1 MIRPLVVA
9 ACIAAAPAAVGAI
22 LAVPAAASPGIEQ
35 FSSNAPLE
43 NAPLQPGPDID
54 LDPDIDIGPDIDVVP
69 NVPNVNVP
77 NVNVPNVNLPNVP
90 GNVNVPNVN
99 VPNVDIVDDIAADI
113 VPDLNVVDDIADI
126 VPDVNLNVP
135 NSPQR
140 QRPQRQ
146 RPQRQGPE
154 RWRWRPR
161 RRWPSVTERPH
172 PWPIGG
178 EASGPGAAGSEDAT
192 EADGGR
198 YHGFHPSV
206 EPRRP
211 APGCAW

>member
-1 MIRPLVVA
+1 MVRPLVVA

-22 LAVPAAASPGIEQ
+22 LAVPAAASPGNAQ

-54 LDPDIDIGPDIDVVP
+54 IDPDIDVVP
-69 NVPNVNVP
+69 NIPGNVNVPNVP

-99 VPNVDIVDDIAADI
+99 VPNVNIADDIAADI
-113 VPDLNVVDDIADI
+113 VPDLNVVDDIVDI

-135 NSPQR
+135 NIPNVKV
-140 QRPQRQ
+140 PE
-146 RPQRQGPE
+146 RQGPE
-154 RWRWRPR
+154 HRWRWRWPR
-161 RRWPSVTERPH
+161 RRWPSVTERPY
-172 PWPIGG
+172 PWPLGVRPADLAPPGLKTRPRPTAVSIT
-178 EASGPGAAGSEDAT
+178 AS
-192 EADGGR
+192 
-198 YHGFHPSV
+198 HPSV
-206 EPRRP
+206 EPSRP